1 MEAEVKTHRPFI
13 IDGVAHAFDFSPAN
27 QAESSTPERTAR
39 FAQFAYKLGHAC
51 AESNE
56 PGYLLSLE
64 EYTGRWSAEDLAHAL
79 FVESDVDMAVYH
91 SVEIGSYFRDGAA
104 RYTTGLE
111 LKRIAPERV
120 LVYGCV
126 DTFGDDG
133 RALAQ
138 MELMAEQGVSGFKF
152 YPSNGFYDTEANQ
165 LVTMFYDTPDRA
177 FKFFEKADS
186 LKIRHL
192 AFHKAQPV
200 GPGPTAAVGVQ
211 DISTAALAFPHM
223 TFEIVH
229 DGWAF
234 LEESA
239 LQLMLHENIYANLE
253 CVVNLIVR
261 YPEKFAHILGT
272 LLLHE
277 GEDKLIFAT
286 GCAVNH
292 PDPIIRAFL
301 DFEMPPSL
309 MAGYNYPEVTPAMK
323 AKILG
328 GNMARLLDIDIPVA
342 KRKIEGDKWSVLR
355 AAGKAEPWSSHR
367 RRLSDA
373 NYPDDYRG
381 HQSVALV
388 A

>member
-1 MEAEVKTHRPFI
+1 MNQKSEVPFI
-13 IDGVAHAFDFSPAN
+13 IDGVAHGFDFSPAN
-27 QAESSTPERTAR
+27 QAEQSTPERTAR

-51 AESNE
+51 AESTE

-104 RYTTGLE
+104 RLTTGLE

-126 DTFGDDG
+126 DTFADHG
-133 RALAQ
+133 RAIAQ

-152 YPSNGFYDTEANQ
+152 YPSNGFYDTDANQ
-165 LVTMFYDTPDRA
+165 LVTMFYDNPDKA
-177 FKFFEKADS
+177 FKFFEKADD

-200 GPGPTAAVGVQ
+200 GPGPTGAVGVQ

-223 TFEIVH
+223 TFEVVH

-239 LQLMLHENIYANLE
+239 LQLMLHENIYANME
-253 CVVNLIVR
+253 CVINLIVR

-277 GEDKLIFAT
+277 GEDKLLFAT

-292 PDPIIRAFL
+292 PDPIIRKFL
-301 DFEMPPSL
+301 DFEMPPAL
-309 MAGYNYPEVTPAMK
+309 IEGYNYPEVTPSMK

-328 GNMARLLDIDIPVA
+328 GNMARLLGIDIP
-342 KRKIEGDKWSVLR
+342 KQRLKIRDDEWSTLR
-355 AAGKAEPWSSHR
+355 REGKAQPWSSHR
-367 RRLSDA
+367 RRLSDP
-373 NYPDDYRG
+373 NYPADYRG
-381 HQSVALV
+381 HTTRPAI
-388 A
+388 AA